1 VYSLTSI
8 CEEQKTNAINKL
20 VGKHPE
26 SENGMIKQEKHPN
39 TWEEKLRTNTYQK
52 LTSKLSFSK
61 GRNKPAHQYKR
72 API

>member
-1 VYSLTSI
+1 
-8 CEEQKTNAINKL
+8 L
-20 VGKHPE
+20 VSKHPE
-26 SENGMIKQEKHPN
+26 SENGMIKQEKHPD

-52 LTSKLSFSK
+52 LTSELSFSK